1 VLNSTRYTFTL
12 GSCTPFNISGK
23 VYTFLNNPIC
33 TLTTPSSTLTVT
45 DSQYAAPYT
54 QSVTVTSSVTLTPTI
69 QFAIIVTS
77 VQVVITP
84 FVSGQQLTLMGQT
97 ITLTTA
103 TTLVP
108 VSTANALSLGGTLI
122 TMVLTDPTQT
132 VTDLTK

>member
-1 VLNSTRYTFTL
+1 
-12 GSCTPFNISGK
+12 
-23 VYTFLNNPIC
+23 LNNPTC
-33 TLTTPSSTLTVT
+33 TLTTPSSVLTVT
-45 DSQYAAPYT
+45 DSQYATPYT

-69 QFAIIVTS
+69 QFAVIVTS
-77 VQVVITP
+77 VQVVVAP